1 MAIMGPMDYARKYWD
16 MKFPIINDNN
26 EIVRYE
32 AVRFGNYRLHNGS
45 GENATEPPGL
55 AEFRSAVLSYA
66 DGFFKKG
73 KTLEMKVKNVWGS
86 VYHMGAKTRQ
96 EFQPFLV
103 RAVQAFYG
111 KGAPE
116 SVQITLQLAA
126 RCGLAPNGVQRYCD
140 EIVDKYA
147 RLGIDC
153 NGFVGNYLRY
163 KSSANPWNYY
173 EGNPKNSI
181 NGETMVRDMFTKL
194 ETSPVRSVDEMLAPR
209 VHVLGRV
216 DSKGNVINQYS
227 TDGIAHVMITQDYH
241 WGWHDVHPPIP
252 KNYQGAQYLN
262 YSGVEATPNV
272 GLSDFVY
279 TILSID
285 KNGVATVWRDKVFG
299 SIRAKIYPVP

>member
-1 MAIMGPMDYARKYWD
+1 MEYARKYWD
-16 MKFPIINDNN
+16 MKFPIMNDDN

-32 AVRFGNYRLHNGS
+32 SVRFGNYRLHNGS

-55 AEFRSAVLSYA
+55 QEFRSAVLAYA
-66 DGFFKKG
+66 DKQFKSG
-73 KTLEMKVKNVWGS
+73 KALEMKVKNIWGT

-116 SVQITLQLAA
+116 SVQITLQLAV
-126 RCGLAPNGVQRYCD
+126 RCGVATNGIQRYCN
-140 EIVDKYA
+140 EIVDKYS

-163 KSSANPWNYY
+163 RNSANPWNYY
-173 EGNPKNSI
+173 ENNLRNSI

-194 ETSPVRSVDEMLAPR
+194 GTSFARTVDEMRAPR
-209 VHVLGRV
+209 MYVLGRV
-216 DSKGNVINQYS
+216 DRNGNVINQYS
-227 TDGIAHVMITQDYH
+227 ADGIAHVMITQAFH
-241 WGWHDVHPPIP
+241 WGLHDVYPPVP
-252 KNYQGAQYLN
+252 KEYLGDQYLQ

-272 GLSDFVY
+272 GLSDFIY
-279 TILSID
+279 TILKID
-285 KNGVATVWRDKVFG
+285 KNGVATIWRDKVF
-299 SIRAKIYPVP
+299 SQMKVRILPVD